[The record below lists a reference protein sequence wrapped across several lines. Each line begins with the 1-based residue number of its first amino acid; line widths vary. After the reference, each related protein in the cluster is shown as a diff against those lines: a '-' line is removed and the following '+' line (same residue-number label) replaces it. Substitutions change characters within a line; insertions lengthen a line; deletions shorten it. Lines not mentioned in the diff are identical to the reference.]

1 MCLCV
6 RAILLIRFTSL
17 YRIYCNLK
25 SFIPILLLLCMIN
38 FNASFHLCV
47 TSSHRSR
54 VVCEIR
60 WMGTRKQT
68 LANISQQNGNTSSVA
83 CDCRFQSRKI
93 TIAYVDIHSLTVFS
107 FELQFF
113 LCVATAAHILCA
125 LIVIKYQSRTRMHVI
140 YYYLHT
146 KQRRRRKTET
156 KTHIEFL
163 WLSSTNF
170 TNLAYS

>member
-1 MCLCV
+1 MC
-6 RAILLIRFTSL
+6 
-17 YRIYCNLK
+17 Y
-25 SFIPILLLLCMIN
+25 
-38 FNASFHLCV
+38 
-47 TSSHRSR
+47 TSSRSHA
-54 VVCEIR
+54 VCEIR

-93 TIAYVDIHSLTVFS
+93 TIAYVDIHSLTVF
-107 FELQFF
+107 FLWITIFF
-113 LCVATAAHILCA
+113 VCCYCCSHSVRAHCHKIS
-125 LIVIKYQSRTRMHVI
+125 IKNTHARYI

-146 KQRRRRKTET
+146 KQRRKTET

-163 WLSSTNF
+163 WFSSTNF